1 MKIVIIGPNVGM
13 GGVERASSN
22 IANGLKNAGHEVT
35 YLALIP
41 EKPFFDL
48 NTNYVEPIGFN
59 ENKMSLIKTLSYIRK
74 NIKNIQPD
82 KIIAFTKFYASIA
95 NVAIFFTK
103 YNIIVTERSSPL
115 YQWPKK
121 IELFCKIS
129 FLLKKAGGVISQ
141 TAIASK
147 YHKKIYG
154 KTKYAIIPNAV
165 RQIELYPEIK
175 RENIILAVGRFHDDC
190 KGFDLLVKAFNLLEN
205 KSWRLVF
212 AGGSKE
218 DGQYLLDIATPTVQL
233 NIDFLGSIKNIDKIY
248 AKAGIF
254 VMPSRSEGFPN
265 ALAEALSAGC
275 CCVSFDFT
283 AGPRDLIKNSE
294 NGYIVEA
301 ENVKALANK
310 LDFLIQNEQKR
321 NELGQRALSTKDI
334 LNINSIV
341 QQYLIFFEK
350 TSICI

>member
-22 IANGLKNAGHEVT
+22 IANGLQNAGHEVT

-41 EKPFFDL
+41 EKHFFDL
-48 NTNYVEPIGFN
+48 HTNYVEPIGFN
-59 ENKMSLIKTLSYIRK
+59 ENKMSLFKTLCYIRK
-74 NIKNIQPD
+74 NIKNLQPD
-82 KIIAFTKFYASIA
+82 KIIAFTKFYSSIA
-95 NVAIFFTK
+95 NAAIFFTK

-121 IELFCKIS
+121 IELFSKVS
-129 FLLKKAGGVISQ
+129 FLFKKAGGVISQ

-147 YHKKIYG
+147 YHKNLYG
-154 KTKYAIIPNAV
+154 KTRYAIIPNVV

-190 KGFDLLVKAFNLLEN
+190 KGFDLLVKAFNLLED

-212 AGGSKE
+212 VGGTKDE
-218 DGQYLLDIATPTVQL
+218 GQYLLDMATPAARL
-233 NIDFLGSIKNIDKIY
+233 NIDFLGSVKNMDKIY

-265 ALAEALSAGC
+265 ALAEAMAAGC
-275 CCVSFDFT
+275 CCISFDFI
-283 AGPRDLIKNSE
+283 AGPRDLIDHNQTGLIVE
-294 NGYIVEA
+294 NGNIAALSKTIDELISKPEIRIKFEKASTVTRSRFCEDTIIKKYI
-301 ENVKALANK
+301 
-310 LDFLIQNEQKR
+310 DFL
-321 NELGQRALSTKDI
+321 
-334 LNINSIV
+334 
-341 QQYLIFFEK
+341 
-350 TSICI
+350 